1 MSQSSVPLIHQV
13 IPLFDGITRALDDY
27 AGNVDYAPA
36 VRMAAVRGHTML
48 NKYYGLT
55 DDSVVYRI
63 AMCMSHIT
71 ISHFIIC
78 LLVDYLVLHPRYKST
93 YFQKAGWP
101 REWIR
106 TAEDILRKE
115 WETNYKPGVSG
126 SVQDAVVCFDFVPT
140 RVTADTYIYCMQP
153 SVTKN
158 KYFDDFDSFNAS
170 TADPVDEWLSS
181 SPVAGADG
189 LQWWAAMP
197 THPLHRMAMNFL
209 SIPGVFFKYYAILTA
224 V

>member
-1 MSQSSVPLIHQV
+1 MLQSSTPLIHQV

-36 VRMAAVRGHTML
+36 VCMAAVRGRTML

-71 ISHFIIC
+71 ISCSMLFS
-78 LLVDYLVLHPRYKST
+78 LVDYLVLHPRYKST

-115 WETNYKPGVSG
+115 WETNYKPSMSD
-126 SVQDAVVCFDFVPT
+126 SVQEAVVCFDLFQLV
-140 RVTADTYIYCMQP
+140 
-153 SVTKN
+153 
-158 KYFDDFDSFNAS
+158 
-170 TADPVDEWLSS
+170 
-181 SPVAGADG
+181 SP
-189 LQWWAAMP
+189 L
-197 THPLHRMAMNFL
+197 
-209 SIPGVFFKYYAILTA
+209 ILIFMIRSPQ
-224 V
+224 

>member
-36 VRMAAVRGHTML
+36 VRMAAVRGRTML

-101 REWIR
+101 HEWIQ
-106 TAEDILRKE
+106 TVEDILQKE
-115 WETNYKPGVSG
+115 WETNYKLSTSD
-126 SVQDAVVCFDFVPT
+126 SVQEAIICFDLFQLV
-140 RVTADTYIYCMQP
+140 
-153 SVTKN
+153 
-158 KYFDDFDSFNAS
+158 
-170 TADPVDEWLSS
+170 
-181 SPVAGADG
+181 SP
-189 LQWWAAMP
+189 L
-197 THPLHRMAMNFL
+197 
-209 SIPGVFFKYYAILTA
+209 ILIFM
-224 V
+224 VHSPQ